1 MIPPALPKHV
11 FITGAT
17 GLIGSHVAR
26 RYLND
31 GYQVSALKRP
41 IAGYGLLA
49 DIADRIRWYEGDVL
63 DIPSL
68 EAAIQPGTDVIH
80 AAALVSFLGRDT
92 RRMEQVNVE
101 GTANVV
107 NVCLKIGVRKFGYVS
122 AVKALGRPSHRQA
135 SDPESR
141 FEPILIDEDQ
151 KWEESPR
158 NSPYAKTKYW
168 AELEVWRGVAEGL
181 TTVIINPATT
191 LGVGNWENS
200 SLQIVRY
207 IAKEKKFYPGGLV
220 NLVDVLD
227 VAEVMVRLM
236 ESDIAG
242 RRFILCGGTIP
253 YQSLFNQLAKAMHK
267 RAPEVRAARWV
278 TGLIWP
284 LEAVRA
290 WFLRTKPLITKETAR
305 DSNLLYICDGR
316 RIKKALGFHYRPLE
330 QTIQRVGE
338 GFRAGEKRQ

>member
-1 MIPPALPKHV
+1 MTSPVSPGHV
-11 FITGAT
+11 FITGAS
-17 GLIGSHVAR
+17 GLIGSHITR
-26 RYLND
+26 RYLQA

-41 IAGYGLLA
+41 TSGYGLLA
-49 DIADRIRWYEGDVL
+49 DVADQVRWYEGDVL

-68 EAAIQPGTDVIH
+68 EVAIQPGIDVVH
-80 AAALVSFLGRDT
+80 AAALVSFLGKDDRC
-92 RRMEQVNVE
+92 MEQVNVE

-107 NVCLKIGVRKFGYVS
+107 NVCLRAGVRKLGYVS
-122 AVKALGRPSHRQA
+122 AVTALGRPSHRLA

-158 NSPYAKTKYW
+158 NSPYAKTKYR

-181 TTVIINPATT
+181 TAVIINPATT
-191 LGVGNWENS
+191 LGVGNWDHS
-200 SLQIVRY
+200 SLQLIRY
-207 IAKEKKFYPGGLV
+207 IAKEKRYYPGGLI

-236 ESDIAG
+236 ESDIAS

-253 YQSLFNQLAKAMHK
+253 YQSLFDQLAKAMHK
-267 RAPEVRAARWV
+267 RAPDTRASRWA
-278 TGLIWP
+278 TSLIWP
-284 LEAVRA
+284 LEVVRA
-290 WFLRTKPLITKETAR
+290 WITRTKPLITRETAR
-305 DSNLLYICDGR
+305 ASNLLYICDGR
-316 RIKKALGFHYRPLE
+316 RIKKALGFQYRPLE

-338 GFRAGEKRQ
+338 GFLAGEKR